1 MDFDLRFTDK
11 EITAWGG
18 MAIMKRML
26 DHLGFDAALT
36 AAELPQPQSNRGYR
50 PEQLITQFMLS
61 IWCGANRF
69 EHGEVTRHDPVL
81 KQVLGF
87 TRMAN
92 FKAVMRLFN
101 KFTQDTNETVMD
113 SMYRWMYGQLSINGI
128 TLDLD
133 STVMTRY
140 GAQQG
145 AARGYKPGQAWPSKP
160 SPLDGFCRR
169 HTHDRQL
176 LVTPGQHRLG
186 Q

>member
-1 MDFDLRFTDK
+1 MGFELRFTDK

-18 MAIMKRML
+18 MALMKQML
-26 DHLGFDAALT
+26 DHLGFDRALAT
-36 AAELPQPQSNRGYR
+36 CGLPQPRSNRGYR

-81 KQVLGF
+81 KHVFGF

-92 FKAVMRLFN
+92 FKAVMRLFK
-101 KFTQDTNETVMD
+101 KFTQNTNESVMD
-113 SMYRWMYGQLSINGI
+113 SLYQWMFNHININGI

-140 GAQQG
+140 GIQEG
-145 AARGYKPGQAWPSKP
+145 AVRGYNPAKRGRASHH
-160 SPLDGFCRR
+160 PLMAFVADTRMIANCW
-169 HTHDRQL
+169 L
-176 LVTPGQHRLG
+176 
-186 Q
+186 